1 MRRISHIGDL
11 RLIVLTACLAVSGV
25 ARAGNIPFQSA
36 DEQGGFHVIVG
47 RGVLSGQNS
56 GDIGGGE
63 AWPRTGT
70 LTESEGGTFSN
81 DKVFVENGTAYHD
94 KAPHGEPSN
103 AGNVFSFSFNILAD
117 GFSNR
122 TYSSNNGGA
131 KRYEHKKGSLTHYDH
146 YLATATARIV
156 AHNAIGGDIKS
167 WGMVVRGI
175 HTESTT
181 HDFSGTIANA
191 AITGGGG
198 DNDAVGS
205 LVAFL
210 DDQTNVLD
218 LTIGIGGMPI
228 SNFTGAQLREG
239 AIGQNGPI
247 VMDLGSTGLWDD
259 LDGQGIGRGLAQAF
273 PTQYVSSLLAGN
285 MYLQINSLS
294 FPDGALRA
302 QLDPI
307 EETLAPEPISFTLLL
322 FGAAIMMVVYRR
334 MR

>member
-1 MRRISHIGDL
+1 MRRISTIGVV
-11 RLIVLTACLAVSGV
+11 RLIVLTSWLAASGV

-36 DEQGGFHVIVG
+36 DEQAGFNVIVG
-47 RGVLSGQNS
+47 RGALSGQNS

-81 DKVFVENGTAYHD
+81 DKVFVENGTAFHD

-103 AGNVFSFSFNILAD
+103 AGNVFQFSFSFIAD

-122 TYSSNNGGA
+122 TESSKNGGA
-131 KRYEHKKGSLTHYDH
+131 KRFEHKKGSQTHYDH
-146 YLATATARIV
+146 YLATASARIV

-181 HDFSGTIANA
+181 HDFEGTVANA

-210 DDQTNVLD
+210 DDETNVLD

-239 AIGQNGPI
+239 SIGQDGPV
-247 VMDLGSTGLWDD
+247 VMDLGSAGLWDD

-273 PTQYVSSLLAGN
+273 PTQYLSSLLAGN
-285 MYLQINSLS
+285 MYVQINSLS

-302 QLDPI
+302 QLDPV
-307 EETLAPEPISFTLLL
+307 EETLVPEPMSFMLLL
-322 FGAAIMMVVYRR
+322 IGATTMIVVYRR
-334 MR
+334 VR